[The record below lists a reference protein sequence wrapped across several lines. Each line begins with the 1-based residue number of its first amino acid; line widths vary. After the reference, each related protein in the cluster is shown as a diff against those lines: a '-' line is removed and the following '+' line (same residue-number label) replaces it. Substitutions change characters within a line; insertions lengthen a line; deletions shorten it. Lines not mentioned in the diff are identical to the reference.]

1 MAIDPAPLYAS
12 TNERRPSLN
21 PSLNRM
27 NNNNNGNYL
36 PTERSGYHP
45 TPPTIAPPVPSRQFH
60 RRRDSATTVDGAASL
75 IGSSASMIGIDES
88 VYSLNRQYETNTQP
102 RRFPRTSSKAFTAAS
117 SGFVG
122 SGNNGSNGGANGA
135 FGQQI
140 STEIEQPRVAN
151 QGRLRQRHSPHPTTA
166 SVSDYHHHGLSPQQQ
181 QQQQQPHFQYW
192 RAIPATNYVV
202 TGSSNN
208 SAISGSERSVDG
220 VGPAA
225 GAQFQ
230 RRRPQYKLCAGPGQ
244 ESLCLFLSFLLSH
257 SPKTIR
263 QKKSLNS
270 IIFQLRWCGSWVEV
284 GPLPTSSSASS
295 EAIRIEA
302 NFFLW
307 GLFYFTFFHYG

>member
-27 NNNNNGNYL
+27 NNNNASGNYL

-122 SGNNGSNGGANGA
+122 SGNNGNNGGANGA

-140 STEIEQPRVAN
+140 STGIEQPRVAN

-166 SVSDYHHHGLSPQQQ
+166 SVSDYQHHGLSPQQ

-192 RAIPATNYVV
+192 RAIPATNYAVA
-202 TGSSNN
+202 GSSNN

-225 GAQFQ
+225 GTQFQ

-244 ESLCLFLSFLLSH
+244 ESLCFFCHSFYLILQKQLS
-257 SPKTIR
+257 
-263 QKKSLNS
+263 KKSHLIPS
-270 IIFQLRWCGSWVEV
+270 
-284 GPLPTSSSASS
+284 
-295 EAIRIEA
+295 
-302 NFFLW
+302 FFN
-307 GLFYFTFFHYG
+307 